1 MTSRINTNIR
11 YYLPGDPY
19 YYEVD
24 NLPLEDL
31 AANDVSLQS
40 QIDELKARV
49 NLKNN
54 NRKGFSELRPY
65 LDKNKPG
72 KVLVEAGNFL
82 ARLEIEAD
90 FEAFNPEQE
99 GLTSGKNPCPP
110 SGCEIDI
117 KEWETHIG
125 GGGGTLEWRYV
136 CRCKMTEEYGK
147 MCRLKRVTINPDHP
161 NKKSVYDPETD
172 GKLWWKGDREGF
184 RDGVKACD
192 TPYPEEVESSRPSS
206 EGRLSVV
213 EYAGDDFIEIDS
225 FADSDFKDSKSPE
238 FRYDLICIE
247 AYPALDQD
255 NKTAK
260 RLNHDSKTA
269 RLSVLKGSGAGLK
282 GLVVPSPDAITNATN
297 GVFTLPV
304 AYIKVPHNYVKGDP
318 LQARNIIDVRPFF
331 KSSEFTSDERQAV
344 ANATAPSKDNRFL
357 TANDPEFLEFKN
369 RTIEGVGTQSPG
381 NHEGRILN
389 LEKKLRDPSIQTS
402 PPQNLNI
409 LRYVPNLDVPVLQA
423 DWTSYIL
430 KSVRQM
436 RTKINDT
443 TYLLF
448 SQFEMDFSDTEGG
461 GREQLRKQ
469 RLDPSRVPLPTG
481 YYYIDL
487 ARLGYAPGTANSIT
501 FLPSIEFYNGTD
513 VQFFDFARSDSPFYM
528 VLRAG
533 VQNSTMSGSRNLFT
547 WRNKRVVRG
556 GCFGK
561 ITLIGVSNQ
570 TSFRDEGNPTG
581 HGTLIY

>member
-90 FEAFNPEQE
+90 FEAFNPGQE
-99 GLTSGKNPCPP
+99 DLTSNGDEDNGTPVGKGWPRGKRHWVCRTYIGEDGKAFKKCVNITYKGSGRKDPPYNP
-110 SGCEIDI
+110 D
-117 KEWETHIG
+117 TD
-125 GGGGTLEWRYV
+125 GTLW
-136 CRCKMTEEYGK
+136 YGSVGA
-147 MCRLKRVTINPDHP
+147 CERNCSDWDLQEPD
-161 NKKSVYDPETD
+161 SMQ
-172 GKLWWKGDREGF
+172 R
-184 RDGVKACD
+184 
-192 TPYPEEVESSRPSS
+192 ESSTGSINS
-206 EGRLSVV
+206 EGSTGRLSVV

-260 RLNHDSKTA
+260 RLDHDSKTA

-369 RTIEGVGTQSPG
+369 RTRS
-381 NHEGRILN
+381 
-389 LEKKLRDPSIQTS
+389 
-402 PPQNLNI
+402 
-409 LRYVPNLDVPVLQA
+409 
-423 DWTSYIL
+423 SY
-430 KSVRQM
+430 
-436 RTKINDT
+436 
-443 TYLLF
+443 
-448 SQFEMDFSDTEGG
+448 E
-461 GREQLRKQ
+461 
-469 RLDPSRVPLPTG
+469 
-481 YYYIDL
+481 
-487 ARLGYAPGTANSIT
+487 
-501 FLPSIEFYNGTD
+501 
-513 VQFFDFARSDSPFYM
+513 
-528 VLRAG
+528 
-533 VQNSTMSGSRNLFT
+533 
-547 WRNKRVVRG
+547 NKG
-556 GCFGK
+556 
-561 ITLIGVSNQ
+561 
-570 TSFRDEGNPTG
+570 
-581 HGTLIY
+581 

>member
-31 AANDVSLQS
+31 AANDVNLQS
-40 QIDELKARV
+40 QIDDLKARV
-49 NLKNN
+49 DLKNN

-72 KVLVEAGNFL
+72 KVFVEAGNFL

-90 FEAFNPEQE
+90 FEAFNSEQE
-99 GLTSGKNPCPP
+99 DLTSSGSEGSGTPPYNP
-110 SGCEIDI
+110 
-117 KEWETHIG
+117 T
-125 GGGGTLEWRYV
+125 
-136 CRCKMTEEYGK
+136 
-147 MCRLKRVTINPDHP
+147 
-161 NKKSVYDPETD
+161 PEGST
-172 GKLWWKGDREGF
+172 
-184 RDGVKACD
+184 
-192 TPYPEEVESSRPSS
+192 
-206 EGRLSVV
+206 GRLSVV
-213 EYAGDDFIEIDS
+213 EYAGDDFIKIDS

-282 GLVVPSPDAITNATN
+282 GLVVPSPDAITDATN

-304 AYIKVPHNYVKGDP
+304 AYIKVPHDYVKGDP
-318 LQARNIIDVRPFF
+318 LHVRNIIDVRPFF
-331 KSSEFTSDERQAV
+331 KSSEFTSNERQAV

-369 RTIEGVGTQSPG
+369 RTIEGVGIQTPG
-381 NHEGRILN
+381 NHEGRISN
-389 LEKKLRDPSIQTS
+389 LEKKLRDPSIQTF

-409 LRYVPNLDVPVLQA
+409 LRYVPSLDVPVYQA
-423 DWTSYIL
+423 DWTSYIV

-448 SQFEMDFSDTEGG
+448 SQFEMDFSDTDGG
-461 GREQLRKQ
+461 GKEQLRKQ
-469 RLDPSRVPLPTG
+469 RLDPSRIPLPTG

-487 ARLGYAPGTANSIT
+487 DRLGYAPGTANSIT

-513 VQFFDFARSDSPFYM
+513 VQFFDFARSDSPSYM

-533 VQNSTMSGSRNLFT
+533 VQNSTMSGARNLFT

-561 ITLIGVSNQ
+561 VTLIGVSTQ
-570 TSFRDEGNPTG
+570 PTFRDEGNPAG
-581 HGTLIY
+581 HGNLIY

>member
-1 MTSRINTNIR
+1 M
-11 YYLPGDPY
+11 
-19 YYEVD
+19 
-24 NLPLEDL
+24 
-31 AANDVSLQS
+31 
-40 QIDELKARV
+40 
-49 NLKNN
+49 
-54 NRKGFSELRPY
+54 
-65 LDKNKPG
+65 
-72 KVLVEAGNFL
+72 
-82 ARLEIEAD
+82 
-90 FEAFNPEQE
+90 
-99 GLTSGKNPCPP
+99 
-110 SGCEIDI
+110 
-117 KEWETHIG
+117 
-125 GGGGTLEWRYV
+125 
-136 CRCKMTEEYGK
+136 
-147 MCRLKRVTINPDHP
+147 
-161 NKKSVYDPETD
+161 
-172 GKLWWKGDREGF
+172 
-184 RDGVKACD
+184 
-192 TPYPEEVESSRPSS
+192 
-206 EGRLSVV
+206 
-213 EYAGDDFIEIDS
+213 
-225 FADSDFKDSKSPE
+225 
-238 FRYDLICIE
+238 
-247 AYPALDQD
+247 
-255 NKTAK
+255 
-260 RLNHDSKTA
+260 
-269 RLSVLKGSGAGLK
+269 K

-389 LEKKLRDPSIQTS
+389 LEKKLRDPSIQTF

-409 LRYVPNLDVPVLQA
+409 LRYVPDLNVPVYQA
-423 DWTSYIL
+423 EWTSYIV

-461 GREQLRKQ
+461 GKEQLRKQ
-469 RLDPSRVPLPTG
+469 RLDPSRIPLPTG

-513 VQFFDFARSDSPFYM
+513 VQFFDFARSDSPSYM
-528 VLRAG
+528 ILRAG
-533 VQNSTMSGSRNLFT
+533 VQNSTMSGARNLFT

-561 ITLIGVSNQ
+561 VTLIGVSNQ
-570 TSFRDEGNPTG
+570 PSFRDEGNPAG